1 MAQCTAKSKRTQV
14 QCGAWGMANGKCYHH
29 GGKTDNAGN
38 KHAVK
43 PGSIYSRHFTESERV
58 DADALALG
66 TVDDELRTCR
76 IMLARCLAANTDAPE
91 LDAIVMREG
100 AEKVMA
106 GREEHY
112 KRTDYT
118 QRAHMLMG
126 RIESME
132 KTRKELMDKADAD
145 HLQLART
152 IICPDE

>member
-1 MAQCTAKSKRTQV
+1 MQCTAKSKRTGE
-14 QCGAWGMANGKCYHH
+14 QCGAYGMANGKCYHH
-29 GGKTDNAGN
+29 GGKTNNIGN
-38 KHAVK
+38 THAVK
-43 PGSIYSRHFTESERV
+43 PGSIYSKHLTLSEQ
-58 DADALALG
+58 ADSAALALG
-66 TVDDELRTCR
+66 TVDEELRLCR
-76 IMLARCLAANTDAPE
+76 IMLARCLAANTDEPE

-132 KTRKELMDKADAD
+132 KTRKELLSKSDEGNIVS
-145 HLQLART
+145 ART
-152 IICPDE
+152 IINPDE